1 VKIFPDT
8 ENTLLK
14 EILGI
19 GNFCQRNFP
28 SLMKFVA
35 DIMKNFAPEQKPMWI
50 EFFQKIFEDGQR
62 ETNLTVSPF
71 IPIIEKMKKGIF

>member
-1 VKIFPDT
+1 
-8 ENTLLK
+8 
-14 EILGI
+14 
-19 GNFCQRNFP
+19 
-28 SLMKFVA
+28 MKFVA